1 MLEFLGNGKLLE
13 RGKFMKFNKF
23 LNLRYFLLL
32 ILGIILIVVFARLS
46 ANKQEPA
53 SPQQIQQQ
61 TSQTPTTT
69 ITCAP
74 TKSDGQGPFYKSGS
88 PERKNLA
95 PPNAAGEKLIISGKI
110 LGQDCKTPIA
120 DAVLDIWH
128 ADSTGQYNDF
138 WYRGKVRT
146 NQEGFY
152 QFETIRPSGYG
163 SGTGRRPP
171 HIHYKVLKDGAEL
184 LTSQMY
190 FDENAADVGKIVNLE
205 KRESTSQTF
214 WKGTFNI
221 ILQNI

>member
-1 MLEFLGNGKLLE
+1 
-13 RGKFMKFNKF
+13 MKFNKF

-46 ANKQEPA
+46 ASKQEPA
-53 SPQQIQQQ
+53 GPQQIQQQ

-74 TKSDGQGPFYKSGS
+74 TKSDGQGPFYKLGS
-88 PERKNLA
+88 RQSSNLA
-95 PPNAAGEKLIISGKI
+95 PPDAAGEKLIISGKI

-138 WYRGKVRT
+138 WYRGKVRS
-146 NQEGFY
+146 NSEGVY

-190 FDENAADVGKIVNLE
+190 FDANVADVGKIVNLE
-205 KRESTSQTF
+205 KQVTGNQVVWIGNFDIVLEKF
-214 WKGTFNI
+214 
-221 ILQNI
+221 